1 MDITFNCDKCGQQ
14 IVIDEAGAG
23 LGVECPKCGQP
34 LEVPHMSKPP
44 AVPTLSSASDRQHFV
59 STKTFALSFFAAG
72 AAVLIAGVVFYLA
85 LVNPLQVQVEKLTNT
100 VNHNADAANRET
112 TRLGAALDSLTDTV
126 NHNAEAANRATRK
139 LGDALDSL
147 TDTVNHNAEIANYN
161 NRLR

>member
-1 MDITFNCDKCGQQ
+1 MDISFDCGWCGQN
-14 IVIDEAGAG
+14 IVIDDAGAG
-23 LGVECPKCGQP
+23 HLVDCPKCGKP
-34 LEVPHMSKPP
+34 LKVPHKSRPP
-44 AVPTLSSASDRQHFV
+44 AVPASLLVSDRQHLV

-85 LVNPLQVQVEKLTNT
+85 VVNPLQVQVEKLTDT

-126 NHNAEAANRATRK
+126 NHNAR
-139 LGDALDSL
+139 ALDSL
-147 TDTVNHNAEIANYN
+147 TDTVNRNAETANYN